1 MMMMFRTILTSAA
14 LLATCTLTAAA
25 QSAGDARLALAA
37 PVVDDSL
44 APLGSDVIAV
54 PVLRETVKVTGDV
67 VRIGDIVDNAGSQA
81 QVAIYRAPDLGTTGT
96 LTAAQVVAT
105 LRNHQMYGVDT
116 HGVSE
121 VRITRLART
130 LRSQDIE
137 QKIARALVRRYGL
150 GANANLAIT
159 FDRDLGVM
167 QLDASNTGELRAIS
181 TRYDAR
187 NNRFDVLMEV
197 ANSESGVPTPLR
209 FTGTAVETVD
219 AAVLVRAVEANE
231 VLKASDVITE
241 PRPRSEV
248 GNDPASRDRA
258 VGMQVRRALRAGQ
271 PLRAADLGNPDLVQR
286 DQSVTLVYENDGLYL
301 TVRAKALE
309 SGTAGDQVS
318 VLNPQSKRT
327 VQGVVTGPG
336 QVTVLVATSRP
347 ITTAAANVSADD
359 KPQQP

>member
-1 MMMMFRTILTSAA
+1 LLAPAA
-14 LLATCTLTAAA
+14 LATPAA
-25 QSAGDARLALAA
+25 
-37 PVVDDSL
+37 DDSL
-44 APLGSDVIAV
+44 APLGSDAIAV
-54 PVLRETVKVTGDV
+54 PVLRESVKVTGDV
-67 VRIGDIVDNAGSQA
+67 VHVGDIVDNAGSAA
-81 QVAIYRAPDLGTTGT
+81 QIAIYRAPDLGTTGT
-96 LTAAQVVAT
+96 LSTAEVLAT
-105 LRNHQMYGVDT
+105 LRKNQVFGVDT

-121 VRITRLART
+121 VRVTRLARS
-130 LRSQDIE
+130 LASKDIE
-137 QKIARALVRRYGL
+137 QKIARALERRYGL
-150 GANANLAIT
+150 GASASLAIT

-167 QLDASNTGELRAIS
+167 QLDATNSGELRATS
-181 TRYDAR
+181 VRYDAR
-187 NNRFDVLMEV
+187 NNRFDVMMEI
-197 ANSESGVPTPLR
+197 ANSEGLAPTRLR
-209 FTGTAVETVD
+209 FTGTAVETVET
-219 AAVLVRAVEANE
+219 AVLVRAVEANE

-241 PRPRSEV
+241 RRPRSEA

-336 QVTVLVATSRP
+336 QVSVLVPTSRP
-347 ITTAAANVSADD
+347 ITTAAANISADD